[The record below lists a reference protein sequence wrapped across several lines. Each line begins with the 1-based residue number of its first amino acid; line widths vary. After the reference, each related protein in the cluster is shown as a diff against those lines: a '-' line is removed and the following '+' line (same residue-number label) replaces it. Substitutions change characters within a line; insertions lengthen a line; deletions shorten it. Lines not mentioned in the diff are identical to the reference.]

1 MFAKQIASKDRHA
14 FFSNEN
20 IADDVKRKAAKKKL
34 FVQNGAHSCED
45 LSNSS

>member
-20 IADDVKRKAAKKKL
+20 IADDVKRKTAKKEL
-34 FVQNGAHSCED
+34 IR
-45 LSNSS
+45 